1 MDGIHT
7 GAGFGSFGSIRNT
20 LMPSQNNLNT
30 WLKTPTTDG
39 KTLVNVEGTNAT
51 LTGISMANYDGT
63 NDFTG
68 GTFPTGFTKI
78 DAGTKVEF
86 TIEGLTIDGGDN
98 AIIELGSLGGTGGNY
113 AASGIGI
120 YSTFTS
126 GAGDGQLRLYVQEN
140 DATFISDRF
149 GGTSINDGNPH
160 TISVE
165 FPTTS
170 SVTYTVDGSA
180 TTVAFSAFDNAS
192 GAGDG
197 GVTALSDSFQTNGNI
212 YTLGASR
219 NIGGTVNGSLY
230 SACKLSN
237 VKVSQGSDVIVHLPL
252 AEGAGLRAFDISG
265 NGAHGSHT
273 GTTYTTHDGIASH
286 NHQYGF
292 ATSPITEKSAFSG
305 NNCTG
310 AINADGHLV
319 VTSTG
324 NSNVHFTLGLP
335 IQLTGSVT
343 VSYDAVTSTG
353 SGIACNM
360 FLNDSSGTWLTSG
373 SGANVVNGSF
383 SQSATI
389 SSDQDIG
396 LMFNVYSFFTTGQ
409 TITFSN
415 LRVTQ
420 SDTCR
425 LPAFPSATQQGLTL
439 DGANDVIGFGS
450 TISVTDFVYTSKFKL
465 ETTAGNNNVFF
476 SSGSDSSSAMYMTL
490 DGSRLAFQIGSNLIQ
505 NFPDGSGDGSDTNQR
520 FIVAG
525 YKTSASQTG
534 TVNLRDGNV
543 HTVVLTRSGTT
554 IAVDIDDGTV
564 TGTFTNM
571 PTTAMTFT
579 QFGKQMTAGA
589 YVNGTIYSSKL
600 EASGS
605 VVHEFNLEENIGTTT
620 IKDSSTNSND
630 GTLSNATLTSA
641 WGQRIVDTSGTL
653 VNCNYTGGDTSLI
666 GESGTI
672 HNNSECT
679 LNMGSDTIS
688 GSNATSGTTHVN
700 HNNQFFGRI
709 EGGKVTEA
717 LFYGSAISG
726 ADLQEVVNHVKR

>member
-237 VKVSQGSDVIVHLPL
+237 VKISQGSDVLVHLPL

-273 GTTYTTHDGIASH
+273 GTTYATHDGIASH

-324 NSNVHFTLGLP
+324 NSDVNFTLGLP

-425 LPAFPSATQQGLTL
+425 LPALINNTKQGYTGDGVADNIRFAHSINASSDFEFESEFIVNDPTISLQAVFSAT
-439 DGANDVIGFGS
+439 GS
-450 TISVTDFVYTSKFKL
+450 TTNDRGMFIRYEVGSTRWLIKLGDTTYYISSHSIARGDEYKFNMKYHSSTQKVTLT
-465 ETTAGNNNVFF
+465 
-476 SSGSDSSSAMYMTL
+476 MTK
-490 DGSRLAFQIGSNLIQ
+490 N
-505 NFPDGSGDGSDTNQR
+505 
-520 FIVAG
+520 
-525 YKTSASQTG
+525 
-534 TVNLRDGNV
+534 
-543 HTVVLTRSGTT
+543 
-554 IAVDIDDGTV
+554 
-564 TGTFTNM
+564 
-571 PTTAMTFT
+571 
-579 QFGKQMTAGA
+579 
-589 YVNGTIYSSKL
+589 
-600 EASGS
+600 
-605 VVHEFNLEENIGTTT
+605 GTTT
-620 IKDSSTNSND
+620 TPIDNQAVTHVPDFNGQAALGALRWSTSYSGFTFKTCKFIQGTTTNVELDIDNSAGLSTVADLSGNGND
-630 GTLSNATLTSA
+630 GTLQSATLTLNWA
-641 WGQRIVDTSGTL
+641 KRVIDTSGTL
-653 VNCNYTGGDTSLI
+653 VNCNYTGGDTSI
-666 GESGTI
+666 PNPTGHV
-672 HNNSECT
+672 HNNSECGLDLIT
-679 LNMGSDTIS
+679 TDRTAAQIKAIN
-688 GSNATSGTTHVN
+688 NASATQTFAKRESAELAS
-700 HNNQFFGRI
+700 QI
-709 EGGKVTEA
+709 
-717 LFYGSAISG
+717 LQYSSAISG
-726 ADLQEVVNHVKR
+726 GDLTRTRRYVG

>member
-1 MDGIHT
+1 M
-7 GAGFGSFGSIRNT
+7 SFISHSLSIPLDEGGVSET
-20 LMPSQNNLNT
+20 QNLNPT
-30 WLKTPTTDG
+30 FELKTPTTDG
-39 KTLVNVEGTNAT
+39 KTLVNNRGSAAT
-51 LTGISMANYDGT
+51 LTGMTVANYDGT

-68 GTFPTGFTKI
+68 GTFPTGFTKV
-78 DAGTKVEF
+78 DAGTKLEF
-86 TIEGLTIDGGDN
+86 TFTDLTSPNTDEPLVEIGALSGQTGNFDAAGVAVYAKGTSATGYSSN
-98 AIIELGSLGGTGGNY
+98 EL
-113 AASGIGI
+113 I
-120 YSTFTS
+120 
-126 GAGDGQLRLYVQEN
+126 LYVQEN
-140 DATFISDRF
+140 DGTFISHGF
-149 GGTSINDGNPH
+149 GGTSMNDGNPH

-170 SVTYTVDGSA
+170 SVTITVDGSA
-180 TTVAFSAFDNAS
+180 TTTAFGSFDNNTNFA
-192 GAGDG
+192 G
-197 GVTALSDSFQTNGNI
+197 GVTALSDSFPSNGNKYTLAASRQTNG
-212 YTLGASR
+212 TAS
-219 NIGGTVNGSLY
+219 LFC
-230 SACKLSN
+230 ACKLSN
-237 VKVSQGSDVIVHLPL
+237 VKISQGSDVLVHLPL

-273 GTTYTTHDGIASH
+273 GTTYATHDGIASH

-324 NSNVHFTLGLP
+324 NSDVNFTLGLP

>member
-68 GTFPTGFTKI
+68 GTFPTGFTKV
-78 DAGTKVEF
+78 DAGTKFEF
-86 TIEGLTIDGGDN
+86 TFSDLTSPNTDEPLVEVGALSGQTGNFD
-98 AIIELGSLGGTGGNY
+98 AAGVAVYAKGTSGTG
-113 AASGIGI
+113 
-120 YSTFTS
+120 YSS
-126 GAGDGQLRLYVQEN
+126 NELILYVQEN
-140 DATFISDRF
+140 DGTFISQGF
-149 GGTSINDGNPH
+149 GGTSMNDGNPH

-170 SVTYTVDGSA
+170 SVTITVDGSA
-180 TTVAFSAFDNAS
+180 TTTAFGSFDNNTQFA
-192 GAGDG
+192 G
-197 GVTALSDSFQTNGNI
+197 GVSALSDSFPSNGNK
-212 YTLGASR
+212 YTLAASR
-219 NIGGTVNGSLY
+219 QTDGTASLFC
-230 SACKLSN
+230 ACKLSN
-237 VKVSQGSDVIVHLPL
+237 VKISQGSDVLVHLPL

-273 GTTYTTHDGIASH
+273 GTTYATHDGIASH

-319 VTSTG
+319 VTSTAD
-324 NSNVHFTLGLP
+324 SNVNFTLGLP

-343 VSYDAVTSTG
+343 VSYDAVVSTG

-360 FLNDSSGTWLTSG
+360 FLNDSTGTWLTSG

-415 LRVTQ
+415 LRITQ

-439 DGANDVIGFGS
+439 DGSNDVISFGS

-525 YKTSASQTG
+525 YTSSASQTG

-554 IAVDIDDGTV
+554 IAVDIDDGTA
-564 TGTFTNM
+564 TGTFINM

-579 QFGKQMTAGA
+579 QFGKQMTSGA

-620 IKDSSTNSND
+620 IKDSSTNSNN

-653 VNCNYTGGDTSLI
+653 VNCNYTGGDTSI
-666 GESGTI
+666 PNPTGHV
-672 HNNSECT
+672 HNNSECGLDLIT
-679 LNMGSDTIS
+679 TDRTAAQIKAIN
-688 GSNATSGTTHVN
+688 NASATQTFAKRESVELAS
-700 HNNQFFGRI
+700 QI
-709 EGGKVTEA
+709 
-717 LFYGSAISG
+717 LQYSSAISG
-726 ADLQEVVNHVKR
+726 GDLTRTRRYVG